1 MERIVLG
8 YDGSPAA
15 VSALNWTAARSARG
29 MTKVDVVLVASP
41 STKDRTPG
49 VERLA
54 EAEAALRERIP
65 GLEVELHRLDG
76 EVTAS
81 LAEAAQ
87 GADLVVI
94 GIHTGHPIRA
104 AANGWTPLRLSL
116 RVQTPVCI
124 VPAGWTEGGDPVTVG
139 IADDDSS
146 DAALD
151 FGIGEASTTG
161 TGLRLVHSWLM
172 PSPTFDYGTALT
184 VDPAV
189 VIDGHRRI
197 LDDTAR
203 EVARRRPTLSVTKE
217 LIRDSRSAA
226 LLRFA
231 SRSSLLLIGTHRRG
245 VLAGTLLGSV
255 AQEVLWRADCPVCVV
270 PPVRAGRIERDLTPS
285 AASADGPGSGSQQA
299 L

>member
-15 VSALNWTAARSARG
+15 ISALNWTAARCTRG

-41 STKDRTPG
+41 STKDRAPG
-49 VERLA
+49 IERLA
-54 EAEAALRERIP
+54 EAEAALRDRIP

-76 EVTAS
+76 AVTTS
-81 LAEAAQ
+81 LAEAAE

-116 RVQTPVCI
+116 RLQTPVCI
-124 VPAGWTEGGDPVTVG
+124 VPAGWTEGDDPVTVG
-139 IADDDSS
+139 IADDGSS

-151 FGIGEASTTG
+151 FGIAEAGTTEA
-161 TGLRLVHSWLM
+161 GLRLVHAWLM

-184 VDPAV
+184 VDPEV
-189 VIDGHRRI
+189 VIDEHRRI
-197 LDDTAR
+197 LDSAAQR
-203 EVARRRPTLSVTKE
+203 VLRHRPTLSVTKE

-226 LLRFA
+226 LLRFT

-245 VLAGTLLGSV
+245 VLAGALLGSV
-255 AQEVLWRADCPVCVV
+255 AQEVLWKADCPVCVV
-270 PPVRAGRIERDLTPS
+270 PSVRAESVEPELTTS
-285 AASADGPGSGSQQA
+285 AASAHA
-299 L
+299 E

>member
-41 STKDRTPG
+41 STSDRAPG
-49 VERLA
+49 IERLA
-54 EAEAALRERIP
+54 EAEAALRDRIP
-65 GLEVELHRLDG
+65 GLEVELHRLEG
-76 EVTAS
+76 AVTAS
-81 LAEAAQ
+81 LAEAAE

-124 VPAGWTEGGDPVTVG
+124 VPAGWTEAGDPVTVG
-139 IADDDSS
+139 IADDESS

-151 FGIGEASTTG
+151 FGIAEASTTG
-161 TGLRLVHSWLM
+161 AGLRLVHSWLM

-184 VDPAV
+184 VDPEV
-189 VIDGHRRI
+189 VIGGHRRI

-203 EVARRRPTLSVTKE
+203 RVARERPALSVTTE

-231 SRSSLLLIGTHRRG
+231 SRSSLLLIGTHRKG

-270 PPVRAGRIERDLTPS
+270 PSVRAESIEPDLTTS
-285 AASADGPGSGSQQA
+285 TASADYPG
-299 L
+299 

>member
-184 VDPAV
+184 VDPAL

>member
-189 VIDGHRRI
+189 VIGGHRRI